1 MAMPPPQKDS
11 EGKSGRRTWM
21 GHELPARWLRWELP
35 SSQAGPDKG
44 LAEGVASSPSHGRH
58 CVCWRGSSGSS
69 PHGLH
74 GETEAQ
80 GVEST
85 VHGCATPGPT
95 SPDLLWL
102 GEMGVGL
109 CHFLFCQVTLWGG
122 WLGASVRVDV

>member
-1 MAMPPPQKDS
+1 
-11 EGKSGRRTWM
+11 M
-21 GHELPARWLRWELP
+21 GHELPALWLRWELP

-74 GETEAQ
+74 GETEVQ

-85 VHGCATPGPT
+85 TQGLTVHGCAHPRSHQPR
-95 SPDLLWL
+95 SPMA
-102 GEMGVGL
+102 G
-109 CHFLFCQVTLWGG
+109 
-122 WLGASVRVDV
+122 